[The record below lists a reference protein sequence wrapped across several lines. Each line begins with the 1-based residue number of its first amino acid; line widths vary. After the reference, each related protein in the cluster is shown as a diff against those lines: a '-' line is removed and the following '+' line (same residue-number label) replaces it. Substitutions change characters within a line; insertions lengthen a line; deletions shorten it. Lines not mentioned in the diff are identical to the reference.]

1 MPWGSDLWGGIWG
14 STEVVVVDTSSEVLN
29 TTQLR
34 GFAFPLAFLPNTD
47 FASEENAGVSRD
59 TARNAV
65 LVLQNA
71 IPLSPQGTIVP
82 LLAFE
87 PADQITGALVAH
99 QTAKGVAAGSK
110 YVRVVKVEQLVLE
123 DDSMEFRVT
132 VQDSRLSPS
141 DLAFHMV
148 SGVLGWSAPIPVK

>member
-1 MPWGSDLWGGIWG
+1 MAFLDP
-14 STEVVVVDTSSEVLN
+14 
-29 TTQLR
+29 TQIR
-34 GFAFPLAFLPNTD
+34 AFAFPLAFMPNGDLVTTQ
-47 FASEENAGVSRD
+47 NAGVSRD
-59 TARNAV
+59 TARNAT

-71 IPLSPQGTIVP
+71 LPLSSLGTLVP

-87 PADQITGALVAH
+87 PADQITGAICAY

-110 YVRVVKVEQLVLE
+110 YVRVVKVEQRVLE

-141 DLAFHMV
+141 DIAFHMV
-148 SGVLGWSAPIPVK
+148 SGVLGWSAPTPVK